1 MTAPTIGVLGAGVI
15 GSSVAHAAAAAGYT
29 VTLVD
34 SDAAALDTARTT
46 IRRHQ
51 RLATLLG
58 GGRSAHALDIRP
70 STDLAALA
78 DADLVVENTTES
90 EEAKR
95 ALYPALEDVIAPDTT
110 IAANTSAVP
119 IGRLAERLA
128 DPGRVVGVHFMN
140 PVDRIDM
147 VEVVRGKASSDAA
160 MAAVDTLLRRM
171 GKKAV
176 VVEDAPGF
184 VINRVLM
191 PVVNLAAAVV
201 ADGVATPSQVDE
213 LFKGC
218 LGHTSGP
225 LRTADL
231 IGLDTVVRTLEVLH
245 DHYGTGEF
253 VTHPALRRMV
263 DQGLLGTKSGRGFY
277 SYDGN

>member
-1 MTAPTIGVLGAGVI
+1 MTPPTIGVLGAGVI

-34 SDAAALDTARTT
+34 SDAAALDTARAAV
-46 IRRHQ
+46 RRHR

-58 GGRSAHALDIRP
+58 GEPAPAPDIRAT
-70 STDLAALA
+70 TDLAALA
-78 DADLVVENTTES
+78 DVGLVVENTTES
-90 EEAKR
+90 EAAKR
-95 ALYPALEDVIAPDTT
+95 SLYPQLEKVLAPGTT

-119 IGRLAERLA
+119 IGRLAEQLA

-147 VEVVRGKASSDAA
+147 VEVVRGRNTSDAA
-160 MAAVDTLLRRM
+160 MQDVDLMLRRL

-176 VVEDAPGF
+176 VVQDAPGF

-201 ADGVATPSQVDE
+201 ADGVATPSQVDD

-231 IGLDTVVRTLEVLH
+231 IGIDTVVRTLEVLH
-245 DHYGTGEF
+245 DHYGTDEF
-253 VTHPALRRMV
+253 ATHPALRRMV

>member
-1 MTAPTIGVLGAGVI
+1 MTPPIIGVLGAGVI
-15 GSSVAHAAAAAGYT
+15 GASVAHAAAAAGYA

-34 SDAAALDTARTT
+34 SDAAALDTARAAV
-46 IRRHQ
+46 RRHQ

-58 GGRSAHALDIRP
+58 GAGAPVLDIHP
-70 STDLAALA
+70 STDLAALR
-78 DADLVVENTTES
+78 DVELVVENTTES

-95 ALYPALEDVIAPDTT
+95 ALYPELEKVLAPGTT

-119 IGRLAERLA
+119 IGRLAEQLA

-140 PVDRIDM
+140 PVDRIGM
-147 VEVVRGKASSDAA
+147 VEVVRGEDSSDAA
-160 MAAVDTLLRRM
+160 MRDVDLMLRRL
-171 GKKAV
+171 GKEAV
-176 VVEDAPGF
+176 VVRDAPGF

-201 ADGVATPSQVDE
+201 ADGVATPSQVDD

-231 IGLDTVVRTLEVLH
+231 IGIDTVVRTLEVLH
-245 DHYGTGEF
+245 DHYGTDEF
-253 VTHPALRRMV
+253 ATHPALRRMV

>member
-1 MTAPTIGVLGAGVI
+1 MTPPTLGVLGAGVI

-34 SDAAALDTARTT
+34 SDAAALDTARAAV
-46 IRRHQ
+46 RRHR

-58 GGRSAHALDIRP
+58 GEPAPAPDIRAT
-70 STDLAALA
+70 TDLAALA
-78 DADLVVENTTES
+78 GVGLVVENTTES
-90 EEAKR
+90 EAAKR
-95 ALYPALEDVIAPDTT
+95 ALYPELEKVLAPGTT

-119 IGRLAERLA
+119 IGRLAEQLA

-147 VEVVRGKASSDAA
+147 VEVVRGRVTSDAA
-160 MAAVDTLLRRM
+160 MQDVDLMLRRL

-176 VVEDAPGF
+176 VVQDAPGF

-201 ADGVATPSQVDE
+201 SDGVATPSQVDD

-231 IGLDTVVRTLEVLH
+231 IGIDTVVRTLEVLH
-245 DHYGTGEF
+245 DHYGTDEF
-253 VTHPALRRMV
+253 ATHPALRRMV

>member
-1 MTAPTIGVLGAGVI
+1 MSTPTLGVIGAGVI
-15 GSSVAHAAAAAGYT
+15 GSSVAHAAAAAGYA

-34 SDAAALDTARTT
+34 TDTTALDAARAAV
-46 IRRHQ
+46 RRHE
-51 RLATLLG
+51 RLAALLG
-58 GGRSAHALDIRP
+58 NGGGPRTLDIRP
-70 STDLAALA
+70 TTELADLAAA
-78 DADLVVENTTES
+78 GFVVENTTES
-90 EEAKR
+90 EQGKR
-95 ALYPALEDVIAPDTT
+95 ELYPLLEKVLAPEVT

-119 IGRLAERLA
+119 VTRLAECLA

-140 PVDRIDM
+140 PVDRIGM
-147 VEVVRGKASSDAA
+147 VEVVRHPAGSDEA
-160 MAAVDTLLRRM
+160 MAAVEEVLRRM

-176 VVEDAPGF
+176 VVNDAPGF
-184 VINRVLM
+184 VINRILM

-201 ADGVATPSQVDE
+201 ADGVATPSQVDD

-231 IGLDTVVRTLEVLH
+231 IGIDTVVRTLEVLH
-245 DHYGTGEF
+245 EHYGTDEF
-253 VTHPALRRMV
+253 TTHPALRWMV
-263 DQGLLGTKSGRGFY
+263 DQGRLGIKSGRGFY

>member
-1 MTAPTIGVLGAGVI
+1 MTPPTIGVLGAGVI

-34 SDAAALDTARTT
+34 SDPAALDTARRTV
-46 IRRHQ
+46 RRHQ

-58 GGRSAHALDIRP
+58 GTSAPALDIRP
-70 STDLAALA
+70 ATDLAALA
-78 DADLVVENTTES
+78 DVGFVVENTTES
-90 EEAKR
+90 ERAKR
-95 ALYPALEDVIAPDTT
+95 ALYPELEKVLAPGTT

-119 IGRLAERLA
+119 IGRLAEGLT

-147 VEVVRGKASSDAA
+147 VEVVRGEDTSDAA
-160 MAAVDTLLRRM
+160 LRDVDLMLRRL

-176 VVEDAPGF
+176 VVRDAPGF

-201 ADGVATPSQVDE
+201 ADGVATPSQVDD

-231 IGLDTVVRTLEVLH
+231 IGIDTVVRTLEVLH
-245 DHYGTGEF
+245 EHYGTDEF

-263 DQGLLGTKSGRGFY
+263 DQGRLGAKSGRGFY

>member
-1 MTAPTIGVLGAGVI
+1 MSTPTLGVIGAGVI

-34 SDAAALDTARTT
+34 TDTAALDAARAAV
-46 IRRHQ
+46 RRHE
-51 RLATLLG
+51 RLAALLG
-58 GGRSAHALDIRP
+58 GGGPRRLDVRP
-70 STDLAALA
+70 TTDLADVAGV
-78 DADLVVENTTES
+78 DFVVENTTES
-90 EEAKR
+90 EQGKR
-95 ALYPALEDVIAPDTT
+95 ELYPLLDKVLAPEVT

-119 IGRLAERLA
+119 IARLAECLA
-128 DPGRVVGVHFMN
+128 DPGRVVGAHFMN

-147 VEVVRGKASSDAA
+147 VEVVRAPSTSDAA
-160 MAAVDTLLRRM
+160 LAAVDELLGRM
-171 GKKAV
+171 GKRSV
-176 VVEDAPGF
+176 VVNDAPGF
-184 VINRVLM
+184 VINRILM

-231 IGLDTVVRTLEVLH
+231 IGIDTVVRTLEVLH
-245 DHYGTGEF
+245 EHYGTDEF
-253 VTHPALRRMV
+253 TTHPELRRMV
-263 DQGLLGTKSGRGFY
+263 AQGRTGAKSGRGFY

>member
-1 MTAPTIGVLGAGVI
+1 MTPPTIGVLGAGVI

-34 SDAAALDTARTT
+34 SDAAALDTARAAV
-46 IRRHQ
+46 RRHR

-58 GGRSAHALDIRP
+58 GEPAPALDIRP

-78 DADLVVENTTES
+78 GAGLVVENTTES
-90 EEAKR
+90 EGAKR
-95 ALYPALEDVIAPDTT
+95 ALYPELEKVLAPGTT

-119 IGRLAERLA
+119 IGRLAEQLA

-147 VEVVRGKASSDAA
+147 VEVVRGRNTSDAA
-160 MAAVDTLLRRM
+160 MQDVDRMLRRL
-171 GKKAV
+171 GKQAV
-176 VVEDAPGF
+176 VVQDAPGF

-201 ADGVATPSQVDE
+201 ADGVATPSQVDD

-231 IGLDTVVRTLEVLH
+231 IGIDTVVRTLEVLH
-245 DHYGTGEF
+245 DHYGTDEF
-253 VTHPALRRMV
+253 ATHPALRRMV

>member
-1 MTAPTIGVLGAGVI
+1 MTPPTIGVLGAGVI
-15 GSSVAHAAAAAGYT
+15 GASVAHAAAAAGYA

-34 SDAAALDTARTT
+34 SDPAALDTARAAV
-46 IRRHQ
+46 RRHQ

-58 GGRSAHALDIRP
+58 AAAAPAPDIRP
-70 STDLAALA
+70 STDLAALSGV
-78 DADLVVENTTES
+78 DLVVENTTES

-95 ALYPALEDVIAPDTT
+95 ALYPELEKVLAPGTT

-119 IGRLAERLA
+119 IGRLAEQLA

-140 PVDRIDM
+140 PVDRIGM
-147 VEVVRGKASSDAA
+147 VEVVRGADSSDAA
-160 MAAVDTLLRRM
+160 MRDVDLMLRRL
-171 GKKAV
+171 GKEAV
-176 VVEDAPGF
+176 VVRDAPGF

-201 ADGVATPSQVDE
+201 ADGVATPSQVDD

-231 IGLDTVVRTLEVLH
+231 IGIDTVVRTLEVLH
-245 DHYGTGEF
+245 DHYGTDEF
-253 VTHPALRRMV
+253 ATHPALRRMV

>member
-1 MTAPTIGVLGAGVI
+1 MTPPTIGVLGAGVI
-15 GSSVAHAAAAAGYT
+15 GASVAHAAAAAGYA

-34 SDAAALDTARTT
+34 SDPAALDTARAAV
-46 IRRHQ
+46 RRHQ

-58 GGRSAHALDIRP
+58 AAAAPAPDIRP
-70 STDLAALA
+70 STDLAALSGV
-78 DADLVVENTTES
+78 DLVVENTTES

-95 ALYPALEDVIAPDTT
+95 ALYPELEKVLAPGTT

-119 IGRLAERLA
+119 IGRLAEQLA

-140 PVDRIDM
+140 PVDRIGM
-147 VEVVRGKASSDAA
+147 VELIRGENTSDAA
-160 MAAVDTLLRRM
+160 MRDVDLMLRRL
-171 GKKAV
+171 GKEAV
-176 VVEDAPGF
+176 VVRDAPGF

-201 ADGVATPSQVDE
+201 ADGVATPSQVDD

-231 IGLDTVVRTLEVLH
+231 IGIDTVVRTLEVLH
-245 DHYGTGEF
+245 DHYGTDEF
-253 VTHPALRRMV
+253 ATHPALRRMV

>member
-1 MTAPTIGVLGAGVI
+1 MTPPTLGVLGAGVI

-34 SDAAALDTARTT
+34 SDAAALDTARAAV
-46 IRRHQ
+46 RRHR

-58 GGRSAHALDIRP
+58 GEPAPAPDIRAT
-70 STDLAALA
+70 TDLAALA
-78 DADLVVENTTES
+78 GVGLVVENTTES
-90 EEAKR
+90 EAAKR
-95 ALYPALEDVIAPDTT
+95 ALYPELEKVLAPGTT

-119 IGRLAERLA
+119 IGRLAEQLA

-147 VEVVRGKASSDAA
+147 VEVVRGRGTSDAA
-160 MAAVDTLLRRM
+160 MQDVDLMLRRL

-176 VVEDAPGF
+176 VVQDAPGF

-201 ADGVATPSQVDE
+201 ADGVATPSQVDD

-231 IGLDTVVRTLEVLH
+231 IGIDTVVRTLEVLH
-245 DHYGTGEF
+245 DHYGTDEF
-253 VTHPALRRMV
+253 ATHPALRRMV

>member
-15 GSSVAHAAAAAGYT
+15 GSSVAHAAAAAGYA

-34 SDAAALDTARTT
+34 SDATALDTARTT

-58 GGRSAHALDIRP
+58 GTRTRKLDIRS
-70 STDLAALA
+70 STNLAALTGVE
-78 DADLVVENTTES
+78 LVVENTTES
-90 EEAKR
+90 EDAKR
-95 ALYPALEDVIAPDTT
+95 ALYPELERVLAADTT

-119 IGRLAERLA
+119 IGRLAEQLTN
-128 DPGRVVGVHFMN
+128 PGRVVGVHFMN

-160 MAAVDTLLRRM
+160 MADVDTMLRRM
-171 GKKAV
+171 GKQSV
-176 VVEDAPGF
+176 VVEDAAGF
-184 VINRVLM
+184 VINRILM
-191 PVVNLAAAVV
+191 PVVNLAAAIVS
-201 ADGVATPSQVDE
+201 DKVATPSQVDD

-218 LGHTSGP
+218 LGHKSGP

-231 IGLDTVVRTLEVLH
+231 IGIDTVVHTLEVLH
-245 DHYGTGEF
+245 DHYGTDEF

-263 DQGLLGTKSGRGFY
+263 DQGLLGIKSGRGFY